1 MPFINGRYYVNP
13 VMGEALEA
21 AREAEAALAALETR
35 ARENSDGADTD
46 DGASSG
52 DGFDGESVAHS
63 SAASDGPIHR
73 VEIEAAELVPSHSGR
88 AAHGYVA
95 RVHRQALAGTTTA
108 QVRAGG
114 IAPNM
119 AGNGSTASRTHAT
132 GQRGGVPGHAETH
145 VFADHRDLLSF
156 LRDELAKD
164 HSRSQRS
171 S

>member
-13 VMGEALEA
+13 IMGEALEA
-21 AREAEAALAALETR
+21 AREAESALAALETD
-35 ARENSDGADTD
+35 ARQNSGGAD
-46 DGASSG
+46 GSAASEYG
-52 DGFDGESVAHS
+52 DGFGDEPGGRGNDGGE
-63 SAASDGPIHR
+63 GPIHR

-95 RVHRQALAGTTTA
+95 RVHRSSVGGAPSAKSAAPDPSYARGASNGGSAG
-108 QVRAGG
+108 
-114 IAPNM
+114 
-119 AGNGSTASRTHAT
+119 
-132 GQRGGVPGHAETH
+132 RGGANMSGQAETH

-164 HSRSQRS
+164 HSRSKRS